1 MRQAVQMPTNDFKRR
16 LAAGEA
22 LDGLWLSLASPVA
35 AEAMSLAGFD
45 WMLFDTEHAPV
56 EVAGVQPLLQA
67 AASGTASAVVRPA
80 WNDKVLIKKVL
91 DIGAQTLLIPFVETA
106 QEASTAVS
114 ATRYPPAGVRGVAGS
129 TRASRYGFAA
139 DYFARAN
146 DEICVLVQI
155 ETWTALER
163 LEEIA
168 SVPGVDGVFIGPSD
182 LAASMGQLGNPAHN
196 DVQEAL
202 RRAAERLNA
211 IGTPAGILAT
221 RVEDAL
227 RYRSWGY
234 SFVAGGSDLGLLLSG
249 ARDMFTGMSGRE
261 GA

>member
-1 MRQAVQMPTNDFKRR
+1 MRQVVQMPTNDFKRR

-22 LDGLWLSLASPVA
+22 LNGLWLSLASPVA
-35 AEAMSLAGFD
+35 AEALSLVGFD
-45 WMLFDTEHAPV
+45 WMLFDTEHTPV

-67 AASGTASAVVRPA
+67 AARGTASAVVRPA

-91 DIGAQTLLIPFVETA
+91 DIGAQTLLVPFIETA
-106 QEASTAVS
+106 AEAEAAVA
-114 ATRYPPAGVRGVAGS
+114 ATRYPPAGVRGVAGL
-129 TRASRYGFAA
+129 TRAGRYGFAA

-155 ETWTALER
+155 ETWQALEQ

-168 SVPGVDGVFIGPSD
+168 AVPGVDGVFIGPSD
-182 LAASMGQLGNPAHN
+182 LAASMGHLGNPGHTE
-196 DVQEAL
+196 VQNAL
-202 RRAAERLNA
+202 RQAAERLGA

-234 SFVAGGSDLGLLLSG
+234 GFVAGGSDLGLLIGGARGLYARMSG
-249 ARDMFTGMSGRE
+249 AGGT
-261 GA
+261 